1 MEELMMQSKQAD
13 SSAPAQVL
21 ALPAGLSLP
30 LEVRVHGRGGQ
41 GGVTCAKLI
50 ALLYTRMGMQVQTFG
65 DYGSERSGAP
75 VQAYTRVDRLPI
87 NNHNKVYRPDHLI
100 VLDEGLMGPLVL
112 SGALPGGVLLLNSQ
126 CGLDSYAG
134 QYADFR
140 FGVIDATAIARE
152 HGIGSSSVV
161 IINTTMVGAYA
172 RLLGVSLAAL
182 DDTFAA
188 LGLGEDLAAAEH
200 AFELVQMRDAAP
212 GVRAAAVPAK
222 AAAAPPVV
230 SISEHRLD
238 FPADLKTGSWSNQS
252 PLYREQPAPCNLAC
266 PAGNDVVG
274 FIQALRKHGVDAA
287 AAILLR
293 TQPLPSI
300 CGRVC
305 PAPCMG
311 SCNRAVFDGSVNIRS
326 LERWIGDN
334 SLHEPVPQT
343 AIPRRRVAVVGGGP
357 AGLAAAWQLAL
368 SGHAVTIHEAGPAL
382 GGVLR
387 NGIPA
392 YRLPDEVLQ
401 RDLARIMKL
410 GVEAKCN
417 SRLDKDAL
425 AKLQQEFDAVIV
437 CTGLG
442 AALRLGVEGEDLS
455 GVEQGLDFLDR
466 VKRGPVAL
474 QGQVMVV
481 GAGNTAMDCAR
492 SALRCGAVGVKIVC
506 REGEE
511 MPAIAEEIEGAEQEG
526 VRFVLRRQPIAFSG
540 NGMVTAAT
548 VAEVEAGRPDELGQ
562 PGFIVTQRTSTM
574 TCDKV
579 IIAIGQGAGED
590 TLPPDWRI
598 ENARAWQGAMP
609 LDVWFAG
616 DCATGEGTVTH
627 AIGSGRKA
635 ALAALASLAGA
646 ADPAEDSRPPVPPAQ
661 ILISHFDPAPPLRNR
676 QLAPAVRRTSFAE
689 IDLGPT
695 GPEEA
700 ARCFSCGH
708 CTHCDTCLVYCPEG
722 VISRR
727 GDGYVVDTV
736 FCKGCGMCVA
746 ECPRSAMEMH
756 EKNKLGASAAAGP
769 PQGGAAIDTEPRQR
783 RTTVTPSLGEG
794 AGGRVAK

>member
-1 MEELMMQSKQAD
+1 MEESMMQSKQAD
-13 SSAPAQVL
+13 PSAPAHVL

-75 VQAYTRVDRLPI
+75 VQAYTRVDCLPI

-112 SGALPGGVLLLNSQ
+112 SGAVPGGVLLLNSH
-126 CGLDSYAG
+126 CGLESYAG
-134 QYADFR
+134 QYGDFR

-182 DDTFAA
+182 DETFAA

-200 AFELVQMRDAAP
+200 AFERVQMRDAVPGARSAAP
-212 GVRAAAVPAK
+212 ARAAV
-222 AAAAPPVV
+222 APPVT

-252 PLYREQPAPCNLAC
+252 PLYREQPAPCNHAC

-274 FIQALRKHGVDAA
+274 FIQALKKDGADAA

-293 TQPLPSI
+293 TQPLPSV

-305 PAPCMG
+305 PAPCMA
-311 SCNRAVFDGSVNIRS
+311 SCNRLVFDGAVNIRS
-326 LERWIGDN
+326 LERWVGDH
-334 SLHEPVPQT
+334 SAHQPVAQT
-343 AIPRRRVAVVGGGP
+343 ADLRRRFAVIGGGP

-368 SGHAVTIHEAGPAL
+368 AGHAVTIHEAGPAL

-401 RDLARIMKL
+401 RDVARIMKL
-410 GVEAKCN
+410 GVEAHCN
-417 SRLDKDAL
+417 SRLERDAL
-425 AKLQQEFDAVIV
+425 ANLQQQFDAVIV

-442 AALRLGVEGEDLS
+442 AAIRLSVEGEDLA
-455 GVEQGLDFLDR
+455 GIEQGLDFLDR
-466 VKRGPVAL
+466 VKREPVAL

-492 SALRCGAVGVKIVC
+492 SALRCGATAVKIVC
-506 REGEE
+506 REGED

-526 VRFVLRRQPIAFSG
+526 IRFVPRRQPIAFTG
-540 NGMVTAAT
+540 NGAVSAAT
-548 VAEVEAGRPDELGQ
+548 LAEVEAGPPDELGR
-562 PGFIVTQRTSTM
+562 PGFILTQRTSTM
-574 TCDKV
+574 SCDKV
-579 IIAIGQGAGED
+579 IVAIGQRTGSD
-590 TLPPDWRI
+590 LLPADWRV
-598 ENARAWQGAMP
+598 EGGRAWQGEAP
-609 LDVWFAG
+609 LDVWLAG
-616 DCATGEGTVTH
+616 DCACGDGTVTH

-635 ALAALASLAGA
+635 ALAALASLAGTA
-646 ADPAEDSRPPVPPAQ
+646 LEPADSRPPVPPAQ
-661 ILISHFDPAPPLRNR
+661 ILISHFDPVPPQRNR
-676 QLAPAVRRTSFAE
+676 QLAPAVRRTSFEE
-689 IDLGPT
+689 IDLGPA

-727 GDGYVVDTV
+727 GEGYVVDTV

-756 EKNKLGASAAAGP
+756 EKNR
-769 PQGGAAIDTEPRQR
+769 QGVKP
-783 RTTVTPSLGEG
+783 
-794 AGGRVAK
+794 

>member
-1 MEELMMQSKQAD
+1 MIQSKQAD
-13 SSAPAQVL
+13 ASAPAQVL
-21 ALPAGLSLP
+21 ALPPGLFLP

-87 NNHNKVYRPDHLI
+87 ANHNKVYRPDHLI

-112 SGALPGGVLLLNSQ
+112 SGAVPGGVLLLNSHS
-126 CGLDSYAG
+126 GLDSYAG

-161 IINTTMVGAYA
+161 IINTTMIGAYA

-182 DDTFAA
+182 DDTFAV

-200 AFELVQMRDAAP
+200 AFERVQMRDVAP
-212 GVRAAAVPAK
+212 GVRVAAVPAK
-222 AAAAPPVV
+222 AAAAPPVA

-238 FPADLKTGSWSNQS
+238 FPANLKTGSWSNQS

-274 FIQALRKHGVDAA
+274 FIQALKKGGVDAA
-287 AAILLR
+287 AAVLLR
-293 TQPLPSI
+293 TQPLPSV

-305 PAPCMG
+305 PAPCMA

-334 SLHEPVPQT
+334 SAHESFPQT
-343 AIPRRRVAVVGGGP
+343 ATPRRRIAVVGGGP
-357 AGLAAAWQLAL
+357 AGLAAAWQFALA
-368 SGHAVTIHEAGPAL
+368 GHAVTIHEAGPAL

-410 GVEAKCN
+410 GVEAHCN
-417 SRLDKDAL
+417 SRLEGDAL
-425 AKLQQEFDAVIV
+425 ANLQQDFDALIV
-437 CTGLG
+437 CTGFG
-442 AALRLGVEGEDLS
+442 AAIRLGVEGEDLA
-455 GVEQGLDFLDR
+455 GIEQGLDFLDR
-466 VKRGPVAL
+466 VKREAVVL
-474 QGQVMVV
+474 QGQVMIV

-492 SALRCGAVGVKIVC
+492 SALRCGATAVKIVC
-506 REGEE
+506 REGED

-526 VRFVLRRQPIAFSG
+526 IRFVLRRQPIAFTG
-540 NGMVTAAT
+540 NGAVSAAT
-548 VAEVEAGRPDELGQ
+548 LAEVEAGPPDKLGRL
-562 PGFIVTQRTSTM
+562 GFILTQRTSTM
-574 TCDKV
+574 SCDKV
-579 IIAIGQGAGED
+579 IVAIGQRAGGD
-590 TLPPDWRI
+590 LLPADWRVGRD
-598 ENARAWQGAMP
+598 RAWQGETQ
-609 LDVWFAG
+609 LNVWFAG
-616 DCATGEGTVTH
+616 DCATGAGTVTH
-627 AIGSGRKA
+627 AIGSGRRA

-646 ADPAEDSRPPVPPAQ
+646 LEPVEDCRQPVPPAQ
-661 ILISHFDPAPPLRNR
+661 IMISHFDPAPPQRNR
-676 QLAPAVRRTSFAE
+676 QLAPAMRRTSFEE
-689 IDLGPT
+689 IDLGPA

-756 EKNKLGASAAAGP
+756 EK
-769 PQGGAAIDTEPRQR
+769 DRTEVKP
-783 RTTVTPSLGEG
+783 
-794 AGGRVAK
+794 

>member
-1 MEELMMQSKQAD
+1 MHTQQAGT
-13 SSAPAQVL
+13 SATAHGQ

-50 ALLYTRMGMQVQTFG
+50 ALLYTRMGLQVQTFG

-75 VQAYTRVDRLPI
+75 VQAFTRVDRVPI
-87 NNHNKVYRPDHLI
+87 SNHNKIYRPDHLI

-112 SGALPGGVLLLNSQ
+112 SGARSGGVLLLNSQ
-126 CGLDSYAG
+126 RTLDSFGG
-134 QYADFR
+134 QYGEFR

-161 IINTTMVGAYA
+161 IINTTMIGAYA

-182 DDTFAA
+182 DEIFAA
-188 LGLGEDLAAAEH
+188 LGLDEDLPAAEH
-200 AFELVQMRDAAP
+200 AHERVQMRDAAAGAP
-212 GVRAAAVPAK
+212 AERTAPAV
-222 AAAAPPVV
+222 APPVPV
-230 SISEHRLD
+230 ASISEHRLD

-252 PLYREQPAPCNLAC
+252 PLYRQQPAPCNLAC

-274 FIQALRKHGVDAA
+274 FVQALKKDGVAA
-287 AAILLR
+287 AAAFLLR
-293 TQPLPSI
+293 TQPLPSV

-311 SCNRAVFDGSVNIRS
+311 SCNRQVFDGAVNIRS
-326 LERWIGDN
+326 LERWIGDRCVYQ
-334 SLHEPVPQT
+334 PVAQT
-343 AIPRRRVAVVGGGP
+343 AAPRRRVAVIGGGP
-357 AGLAAAWQLAL
+357 AGLAAAWQLGLA
-368 SGHAVTIHEAGPAL
+368 GHAVTIHEAGPAL

-401 RDLARIMKL
+401 RDLARVMKL
-410 GVEAKCN
+410 GVEAQYN
-417 SRLDKDAL
+417 SRLDRDAL
-425 AKLQQEFDAVIV
+425 ENLQQQFDAVIV

-442 AALRLGVEGEDLS
+442 TSIRLGVEGEDLE
-455 GVEQGLDFLDR
+455 GIEQGLVFLDR
-466 VKRGPVAL
+466 VKREAVVL

-492 SALRCGAVGVKIVC
+492 SALRCGATSVKIVC

-526 VRFVLRRQPIAFSG
+526 IRFVLRRQPVAFGGSG
-540 NGMVTAAT
+540 AVAVAT
-548 VAEVEAGRPDELGQ
+548 LAEVEAGPPDELGR

-574 TCDKV
+574 NCDKV
-579 IIAIGQGAGED
+579 IVAIGQHADADLLPGGWQQRAG
-590 TLPPDWRI
+590 
-598 ENARAWQGAMP
+598 RAWRADEP
-609 LDVWFAG
+609 LSVWFAG

-646 ADPAEDSRPPVPPAQ
+646 PEPAVDLRPPVPPAQ
-661 ILISHFDPAPPLRNR
+661 ILISHFDPAPPHRDR
-676 QLAPAVRRTSFAE
+676 QLAPAVRRASFDE
-689 IDLGPT
+689 ICLGPA

-756 EKNKLGASAAAGP
+756 EKNRLGTGAAAGP
-769 PQGGAAIDTEPRQR
+769 PQGGAATDTEPRPR
-783 RTTVTPSLGEG
+783 RTAVTPSLGEG
-794 AGGRVAK
+794 AGGRVVK

>member
-1 MEELMMQSKQAD
+1 
-13 SSAPAQVL
+13 
-21 ALPAGLSLP
+21 
-30 LEVRVHGRGGQ
+30 
-41 GGVTCAKLI
+41 
-50 ALLYTRMGMQVQTFG
+50 MQVQTFG

-112 SGALPGGVLLLNSQ
+112 SGAVPGGVLLLNSHS
-126 CGLDSYAG
+126 GLDGYVG
-134 QYADFR
+134 QYDDFR

-161 IINTTMVGAYA
+161 IINTTMIGAYA
-172 RLLGVSLAAL
+172 RLLGVSLTAL

-188 LGLGEDLAAAEH
+188 LGLGEDLIAAEH
-200 AFELVQMRDAAP
+200 AYERVQIRDVAP
-212 GVRAAAVPAK
+212 GVRPAIAPAK
-222 AAAAPPVV
+222 VAVAPPVA

-252 PLYREQPAPCNLAC
+252 PLYREQPAPCNPAC

-274 FIQALRKHGVDAA
+274 FIQALKKAGVDAA

-293 TQPLPSI
+293 TQPLPSV

-305 PAPCMG
+305 PAPCMA
-311 SCNRAVFDGSVNIRS
+311 SCNRAVFDGAVNIRS

-334 SLHEPVPQT
+334 SAHQPVPQT
-343 AIPRRRVAVVGGGP
+343 ATPRRRIAVIGGGP

-368 SGHAVTIHEAGPAL
+368 AGHAVTIHEAGPAL

-387 NGIPA
+387 SGIPA
-392 YRLPDEVLQ
+392 YRLPEADLQ

-417 SRLDKDAL
+417 CRLDRNAL
-425 AKLQQEFDAVIV
+425 ENLQQEFDSVIV

-442 AALRLGVEGEDLS
+442 AALHLGVEGEQFE
-455 GVEQGLDFLDR
+455 GIEQGLDFLDR
-466 VKRGPVAL
+466 VKRGPVTL

-492 SALRCGAVGVKIVC
+492 SALRCGAAGVKIVC

-526 VRFVLRRQPIAFSG
+526 IRFVLRRQPIAFTG
-540 NGMVTAAT
+540 NGAVSAAT
-548 VAEVEAGRPDELGQ
+548 LAEVEAGPPDGLGR

-579 IIAIGQGAGED
+579 IVAIGQGAGED
-590 TLPPDWRI
+590 MLPPDWRV
-598 ENARAWQGAMP
+598 EKARGWQDERP

-627 AIGSGRKA
+627 AIGSGRRA
-635 ALAALASLAGA
+635 AQAALASLEGTAVDVSDEGQQ
-646 ADPAEDSRPPVPPAQ
+646 PVPPAQ
-661 ILISHFDPAPPLRNR
+661 ILISHFDPAPPQRNR
-676 QLAPAVRRTSFAE
+676 QLAPAVRRTSFEE
-689 IDLGPT
+689 IDLGPA

-727 GDGYVVDTV
+727 GDGYEVDTV

-756 EKNKLGASAAAGP
+756 EKNKAGAKP
-769 PQGGAAIDTEPRQR
+769 
-783 RTTVTPSLGEG
+783 
-794 AGGRVAK
+794 

>member
-1 MEELMMQSKQAD
+1 MMQSKQAD

-112 SGALPGGVLLLNSQ
+112 SGAVPGGVLLLNSH
-126 CGLDSYAG
+126 CGLDSYDG

-200 AFELVQMRDAAP
+200 AFERVQMRDAAP

-222 AAAAPPVV
+222 AAAAAPVA

-274 FIQALRKHGVDAA
+274 FIQALKKDGVDAA

-305 PAPCMG
+305 PAPCMD

-334 SLHEPVPQT
+334 SAHEPVPQAAT
-343 AIPRRRVAVVGGGP
+343 PRRRVAVVGGGP

-368 SGHAVTIHEAGPAL
+368 SGHAVTIHEAGPAP

-417 SRLDKDAL
+417 CRLDNDAL
-425 AKLQQEFDAVIV
+425 AKLQQDFDAVIV

-442 AALRLGVEGEDLS
+442 AALRLGVEGEDLA

-492 SALRCGAVGVKIVC
+492 SALRCGAAGVKIVC
-506 REGEE
+506 SEGEE

-540 NGMVTAAT
+540 DDGVTAAT
-548 VAEVEAGRPDELGQ
+548 VAEVDAGPPDELGR
-562 PGFIVTQRTSTM
+562 PGFIVTRRTSTM
-574 TCDKV
+574 NCDKV
-579 IIAIGQGAGED
+579 IVAIGQRAGSD
-590 TLPPDWRI
+590 LLPADWRVDSG
-598 ENARAWQGAMP
+598 RAWQGEVP

-616 DCATGEGTVTH
+616 DCASGDGTVTH

-635 ALAALASLAGA
+635 ALAALASLAGTPQA
-646 ADPAEDSRPPVPPAQ
+646 APDSRPPVPPAQ
-661 ILISHFDPAPPLRNR
+661 ILISHFDPVPPQRNR
-676 QLAPAVRRTSFAE
+676 QLAPAVRRTSFEE
-689 IDLGPT
+689 IDLGPA

-756 EKNKLGASAAAGP
+756 EKNRPEVKP
-769 PQGGAAIDTEPRQR
+769 
-783 RTTVTPSLGEG
+783 
-794 AGGRVAK
+794 

>member
-1 MEELMMQSKQAD
+1 MEESMTQSKQAD
-13 SSAPAQVL
+13 SSASAQIL

-112 SGALPGGVLLLNSQ
+112 SGAVPGGVLLLNSH
-126 CGLDSYAG
+126 CGLESYAG
-134 QYADFR
+134 QYGDFR

-172 RLLGVSLAAL
+172 RLLGISLAAL
-182 DDTFAA
+182 DETFAA

-200 AFELVQMRDAAP
+200 AYERVQVRDVSP
-212 GVRAAAVPAK
+212 GVRAAAAPATA
-222 AAAAPPVV
+222 AAAAPVA

-252 PLYREQPAPCNLAC
+252 PLYREQPAPCNLSC

-274 FIQALRKHGVDAA
+274 FIQALKKDGVNAA
-287 AAILLR
+287 AAILLH
-293 TQPLPSI
+293 TQPLPSV

-305 PAPCMG
+305 PAPCMA
-311 SCNRAVFDGSVNIRS
+311 SCNRQVFDGAVNIRS

-334 SLHEPVPQT
+334 SAHDPVPQT
-343 AIPRRRVAVVGGGP
+343 ATPRRRVAVVGGGP

-387 NGIPA
+387 SGIPA
-392 YRLPDEVLQ
+392 YRLPDEVLR
-401 RDLARIMKL
+401 RDLARFMKL
-410 GVEAKCN
+410 GVVAKCDC
-417 SRLDKDAL
+417 RLDQDAL
-425 AKLQQEFDAVIV
+425 AKLQMEFDAVIV

-442 AALRLGVEGEDLS
+442 AALRLSVEGEELA
-455 GVEQGLDFLDR
+455 GIEQGLDFLDR
-466 VKRGPVAL
+466 VKREAVVL
-474 QGQVMVV
+474 RGQVMVV

-492 SALRCGAVGVKIVC
+492 SALRCGATAVTIVC
-506 REGEE
+506 REGED

-526 VRFVLRRQPIAFSG
+526 VRFVLRRQPIAFGG
-540 NGMVTAAT
+540 NGAVASAT
-548 VAEVEAGRPDELGQ
+548 LAEVEAGPPDALGR
-562 PGFIVTQRTSTM
+562 PGFVVTQRTSTM
-574 TCDKV
+574 NCDKV
-579 IIAIGQGAGED
+579 IVAIGQRAGND
-590 TLPPDWRI
+590 LPADWRV
-598 ENARAWQGAMP
+598 ESSRAWRGETP

-616 DCATGEGTVTH
+616 DCATGDGTVTH

-635 ALAALASLAGA
+635 ARAALASLAGA
-646 ADPAEDSRPPVPPAQ
+646 APEPVDSRPPVPPAQ
-661 ILISHFDPAPPLRNR
+661 ILVSHFDPVPPHRNR
-676 QLAPAVRRTSFAE
+676 QLAPAVRRAGFEE
-689 IDLGPT
+689 IDLGPA

-727 GDGYVVDTV
+727 GEGYVVDTV

-756 EKNKLGASAAAGP
+756 EKNRPEVKP
-769 PQGGAAIDTEPRQR
+769 
-783 RTTVTPSLGEG
+783 
-794 AGGRVAK
+794 

>member
-1 MEELMMQSKQAD
+1 MHTRQAE
-13 SSAPAQVL
+13 SSAQQQIV

-112 SGALPGGVLLLNSQ
+112 SGAMPGGVLLLNSHS
-126 CGLDSYAG
+126 GLDSYAG
-134 QYADFR
+134 QYAGFR

-161 IINTTMVGAYA
+161 IINTTMIGAYA

-182 DDTFAA
+182 DETFAA
-188 LGLGEDLAAAEH
+188 LGLSEDLAAAEH
-200 AFELVQMRDAAP
+200 AYERVQMRDAAP
-212 GVRAAAVPAK
+212 GARAAAAPAK
-222 AAAAPPVV
+222 AAAAPPVA

-252 PLYREQPAPCNLAC
+252 PLYREQPAPCKLAC

-274 FIQALRKHGVDAA
+274 FIQALKKDGADAA

-293 TQPLPSI
+293 TQPLPSV

-305 PAPCMG
+305 PAPCMS
-311 SCNRAVFDGSVNIRS
+311 SCNRQVFDGAVNIRS
-326 LERWIGDN
+326 LERWVGDH
-334 SLHEPVPQT
+334 SALELVPQT
-343 AIPRRRVAVVGGGP
+343 AATRRRFAIVGGGP
-357 AGLAAAWQLAL
+357 AGLGAAWQLAL
-368 SGHAVTIHEAGPAL
+368 AGHSVTIHEAGSGL

-387 NGIPA
+387 NGIPV
-392 YRLPDEVLQ
+392 YRLPDAVLQ

-410 GVEAKCN
+410 GVGAKCD
-417 SRLDKDAL
+417 SRLDRDAL

-442 AALRLGVEGEDLS
+442 AALRLGVEGEQLE
-455 GVEQGLDFLDR
+455 GIEQGLDFLDR

-492 SALRCGAVGVKIVC
+492 SALRCGATAVKIVC

-526 VRFVLRRQPIAFSG
+526 IRFVMRRQPIAFSG
-540 NGMVTAAT
+540 NGSVTAAT
-548 VAEVEAGRPDELGQ
+548 IAEVEPGPPDELGR
-562 PGFIVTQRTSTM
+562 PGFIVTQRCSTLS
-574 TCDKV
+574 CDKV
-579 IIAIGQGAGED
+579 IIAIGQGAGAD
-590 TLPPDWRI
+590 MLPPDWRI
-598 ENARAWQGAMP
+598 EGARAWQGDAP
-609 LDVWFAG
+609 LDIWFAG

-627 AIGSGRKA
+627 AIGSGRGA
-635 ALAALASLAGA
+635 ALAALASLAGVP
-646 ADPAEDSRPPVPPAQ
+646 ADGSGDSRPPVPPAQ
-661 ILISHFDPAPPLRNR
+661 ILISHFEPAPPQRNR
-676 QLAPAVRRTSFAE
+676 QLAPAVRRAGFEE
-689 IDLGPT
+689 IDLGPA

-700 ARCFSCGH
+700 ARCFACGH

-756 EKNKLGASAAAGP
+756 EKGKLGAKP
-769 PQGGAAIDTEPRQR
+769 
-783 RTTVTPSLGEG
+783 
-794 AGGRVAK
+794 